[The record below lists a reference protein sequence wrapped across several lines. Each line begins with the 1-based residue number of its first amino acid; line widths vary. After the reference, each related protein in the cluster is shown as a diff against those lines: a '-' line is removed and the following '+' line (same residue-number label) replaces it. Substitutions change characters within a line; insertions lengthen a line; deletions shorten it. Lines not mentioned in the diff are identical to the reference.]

1 LASDV
6 SSRRRPAFFLAAS
19 IALPLVLTGCDE
31 SLPPRNQPVTI
42 IAEHFSPPHD
52 TVRWYRGIDY
62 FAEGSLGVGVTNV
75 HDEVLNGIASLR
87 ANVELYLK
95 YSPQAR
101 RTFAFSQN
109 DLVKKS
115 MVNRGMLTIE
125 PESVAVMMQR
135 WDMKTD
141 EGKYFWD
148 YDTLYQIYT
157 EKYGY
162 LVSPPLVFVMRGT
175 AQAFAEI
182 PLRAVPSIEHTVLFW
197 LMDSIRPTPPP
208 RTGE

>member
-1 LASDV
+1 
-6 SSRRRPAFFLAAS
+6 
-19 IALPLVLTGCDE
+19 
-31 SLPPRNQPVTI
+31 
-42 IAEHFSPPHD
+42 
-52 TVRWYRGIDY
+52 
-62 FAEGSLGVGVTNV
+62 
-75 HDEVLNGIASLR
+75 
-87 ANVELYLK
+87 
-95 YSPQAR
+95 
-101 RTFAFSQN
+101 
-109 DLVKKS
+109 
-115 MVNRGMLTIE
+115 
-125 PESVAVMMQR
+125 MMQR

-208 RTGE
+208 RTGD